1 MSEYDIAF
9 QEMLGS
15 CATTVSVRPLL
26 LQLLLLLPPSATA
39 TLPSSS
45 NPTAGLA
52 DDLLELEGIVEG
64 SEARGA
70 TTHWQRVASLAR

>member
-1 MSEYDIAF
+1 MSEYYIAF
-9 QEMLGS
+9 YEMLGS
-15 CATTVSVRPLL
+15 SATTVSVLLL

-70 TTHWQRVASLAR
+70 TTHWQRVASLAG